1 MTNKTGNKRRFH
13 SLGFKR
19 KVVALTYVPGATVA
33 EVARRHGLND
43 NMVFRWR
50 RELRQACETHLEH
63 PFLPVEITAD
73 PVAAQR
79 GEVPPGPLSPEAMME
94 VCFADSR
101 RLRLPLSLDDQTL
114 RRLIRLV
121 ETA

>member
-50 RELRQACETHLEH
+50 RELRQGCEGQAAQ

-73 PVAAQR
+73 PVAGQR
-79 GEVPPGPLSPEAMME
+79 GEAPPGPSPEAMME
-94 VCFADSR
+94 VCFVDSR